1 MRTIVEAL
9 RHCQETAES
18 CVVATII
25 QVEGSAYRREG
36 ARCLI
41 HADGR
46 IVGILSGGCLE
57 AELKERAHLV
67 FVDGEPRR
75 VRYDLR
81 ATSEEEPWG
90 LGTGCDGAVTV
101 WLELFDSISHPAAA
115 AALLADVEL
124 RLVAPSAYWSLTVV
138 ASEDDRYAAGDRW
151 QLPIATEES
160 GPIAWESGSV
170 GGCRPT
176 ASAVSR
182 DAVEQARESQPLA
195 RMRSQS
201 SAGLLLLDTL
211 ALPQDGRG
219 LCTGW
224 MRGGLVE
231 VFAELVRPVPR
242 LIVLGSG
249 ADAELLSQMAAP
261 LGWAVTIA
269 DHRIERSV
277 PPGFS
282 TAARHPVPRGDYASI
297 ADLQAAYVVVMT
309 HHLELDRAAVR
320 QLLPLSSVDYVGL
333 LGSRS
338 RARRIVADVHGGEGF
353 RAEWLAKLHA
363 PIGLDL
369 GGETPEEICLSILAE
384 LTAHRHRRNGG
395 PLRASELID
404 VPQGSAERR

>member
-1 MRTIVEAL
+1 MRAIVEAL
-9 RHCQETAES
+9 RHCRETAES
-18 CVVATII
+18 CVIATII
-25 QVEGSAYRREG
+25 RVEGSAYRREG

-57 AELKERAHLV
+57 AELKEQAHHV
-67 FVDGEPRR
+67 FVDGESRR
-75 VRYDLR
+75 VHYDLR

-101 WLELFDSISHPAAA
+101 WMELFDPISHPAAA
-115 AALLADVEL
+115 AAILADGEA
-124 RLVAPSAYWSLTVV
+124 RLSAPSAYWSLTVV
-138 ASEDDRYAAGDRW
+138 GAEDDSEYAAGDRW
-151 QLPIATEES
+151 QLPVATEES
-160 GPIAWESGSV
+160 GPIAWESGSD
-170 GGCRPT
+170 GGRRPT
-176 ASAVSR
+176 ACAASR
-182 DAVEQARESQPLA
+182 KAVEQARESQPLP

-201 SAGLLLLDTL
+201 SAGLLLDTL
-211 ALPQDGRG
+211 ALPQGGRG

-242 LIVLGSG
+242 LVVLGSG

-269 DHRIERSV
+269 DHRIERAA

-282 TAARHPVPRGDYASI
+282 TAARHPVPRGDYSSI
-297 ADLQAAYVVVMT
+297 ADLQAPYVVVMT
-309 HHLELDRAAVR
+309 HHLEVDRAAMR
-320 QLLPLSSVDYVGL
+320 QLLPLAAVDYVGL

-338 RARRIVADVHGGEGF
+338 RARRIVADVQEDEGF

-363 PIGLDL
+363 PVGLDL

-384 LTAHRHRRNGG
+384 LTAHRHRRDGG
-395 PLRASELID
+395 PLRASELLD
-404 VPQGSAERR
+404 VPQGSAEIR